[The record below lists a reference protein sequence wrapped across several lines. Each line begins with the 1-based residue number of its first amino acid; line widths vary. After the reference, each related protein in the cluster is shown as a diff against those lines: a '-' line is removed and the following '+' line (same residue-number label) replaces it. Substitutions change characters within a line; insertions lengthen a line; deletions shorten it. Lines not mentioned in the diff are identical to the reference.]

1 MTRTDSHVSHHSQYS
16 AQHSLPPQPMYNGQA
31 QPGAMMPYQAPP
43 PPTHYQQ
50 QPPPSHSYAVAT
62 PAASVVQVD
71 ESGKKSRF
79 KLKPDG
85 KATHVRQRVERSGV
99 RI

>member
-1 MTRTDSHVSHHSQYS
+1 MYTGGP
-16 AQHSLPPQPMYNGQA
+16 AQSGGMV
-31 QPGAMMPYQAPP
+31 PYQAPP
-43 PPTHYQQ
+43 PPAHYQQ

-85 KATHVRQRVERSGV
+85 KATHVRAGV
-99 RI
+99 WELKRIDSLDADGS

>member
-1 MTRTDSHVSHHSQYS
+1 
-16 AQHSLPPQPMYNGQA
+16 
-31 QPGAMMPYQAPP
+31 MPYQAPP

-50 QPPPSHSYAVAT
+50 QPPPSHAYAVAT

-85 KATHVRQRVERSGV
+85 KATHVRQGFGSCDEQFLLEADGCHTGL
-99 RI
+99 